1 MTETWLPVISRPES
15 YEVSSLGRIRCSRTG
30 RVLKPTFSQGRATVT
45 LLYGPRITT
54 TVHRAVAEAFL
65 GPRPDGCDICH
76 GNGDASDNRVE
87 NLRYDSRSANIRDAV
102 RHGTYRNGQERKTHC
117 PQGHAYDGSNTY
129 VGPKGWRGCRACRA
143 EASRRHGRKVGVQ
156 P

>member
-15 YEVSSLGRIRCSRTG
+15 YEVSSLGRIRCS
-30 RVLKPTFSQGRATVT
+30 
-45 LLYGPRITT
+45 
-54 TVHRAVAEAFL
+54 
-65 GPRPDGCDICH
+65 
-76 GNGDASDNRVE
+76 
-87 NLRYDSRSANIRDAV
+87 
-102 RHGTYRNGQERKTHC
+102 
-117 PQGHAYDGSNTY
+117 QGHAYDGSNTY